1 MNRRGVSIWYTG
13 VIEDK
18 RPLLEVVCKITFKR
32 FQEDGA
38 IVLRSVVNNDWIERL
53 RDVIEISLKE
63 KAPTSFEHEK
73 SAGRFFEDQFMW
85 MRNTT
90 ARDFVYNGPMAE
102 IAAFL
107 TNSKQV
113 AGLVKHIAKAMY
125 M

>member
-73 SAGRFFEDQFMW
+73 SAGRFFEDQFM
-85 MRNTT
+85 
-90 ARDFVYNGPMAE
+90 
-102 IAAFL
+102 
-107 TNSKQV
+107 
-113 AGLVKHIAKAMY
+113 
-125 M
+125 